1 MVADR
6 ISIHDQFT
14 VEFQLTYE
22 NIFKDKRT
30 PYDTIT
36 YLFVPSGLNINP
48 QTYTLSKFYNDV
60 KVYIRYHASIY
71 DLNDL
76 LNLKSGP
83 FKQLKK
89 SVQEVIQN
97 PQDKKRLELYESR
110 IKLLGAILNYT
121 LRSESERII
130 ALAKSDIS
138 IIKVEYLETLKEIL
152 KSYRNLKQQIEKSAV
167 DSFTTHIIRYGD
179 EYLSTITSYHLI
191 ELVEYYKKLKVKK
204 DALKDILQC
213 IKEEQNYRKSQE
225 YDSEPVNDHL
235 DETLLYNRSQLKK
248 YIESVLFLNRD
259 VRKDGTFVEQSVF
272 AISAGLAM
280 VFSTSIAFYYQQM
293 YGNFTMPFFIALVVS
308 YMLKDR
314 IKWLTGLLFIQKA
327 SSFFYDYDIKIKDPH
342 HNVIGKIKENFIF
355 VPLEKLGA
363 KVKQHRFKGRFLEY
377 DAELNGEQIIQYKKK
392 IVIYPKKF
400 GKEISDNR
408 LNSLLDITR
417 FNLQRFATQMDDP
430 IKEYSLLKK
439 GKIMTRTGNKNYHIN
454 IIQKIYTEKGIEF
467 KRYRVVMNK
476 LGIKRIE
483 PVELDDLV

>member
-22 NIFKDKRT
+22 NIFNDKRSQ
-30 PYDTIT
+30 YDTIT

-48 QTYTLSKFYNDV
+48 QTYTLAKFYNDV

-71 DLNDL
+71 TLDDI

-83 FKQLKK
+83 LKQLKK

-97 PQDKKRLELYESR
+97 PQNKKKLKSYESQ
-110 IKLLGAILNYT
+110 IKLLGAILNNT
-121 LRSESERII
+121 LQSEFDQFMTADAIYFQT
-130 ALAKSDIS
+130 IS
-138 IIKVEYLETLKEIL
+138 FEYLDKLKSIL
-152 KSYRNLKQQIEKSAV
+152 KTYRSLKHQIDKAAV
-167 DSFTTHIIRYGD
+167 DTFTTSVIRYGD
-179 EYLSTITSYHLI
+179 EYLSTVTSFHLI
-191 ELVEYYKKLKVKK
+191 QIVDFYKKKGLKK
-204 DALKDILQC
+204 DIFNSLLQL
-213 IKEEQNYRKSQE
+213 IKEEQNYRKSQA
-225 YDSEPVNDHL
+225 YDTELHNDLL
-235 DETLLYNRSQLKK
+235 DEKLLYNRSQLKK
-248 YIESVLFLNRD
+248 YIESVLFLNRE
-259 VRKDGTFVEQSVF
+259 VRKDGTFIEQSVF

-280 VFSTSIAFYYQQM
+280 VFSTSIAFYYQM
-293 YGNFTMPFFIALVVS
+293 VYGNFTLPFFIALVVS

-342 HNVIGKIKENFIF
+342 QNIIGRIKENFIF

-363 KVKQHRFKGRFLEY
+363 KVKQHRFKDRFLAS
-377 DAELNGEQIIQYKKK
+377 DDELNGEQIIQYKKK
-392 IVIYPKKF
+392 IIIYPKRF
-400 GKEISDNR
+400 GKELSDER

-417 FNLQRFATQMDDP
+417 INLQRFTTQMDDP
-430 IKEYSLLKK
+430 VKTYPLLKK
-439 GKIMTRTGNKNYHIN
+439 GKIVTQTGNKNYHIN
-454 IIQKIYTEKGIEF
+454 IIQKIYTEQGIEF

-483 PVELDDLV
+483 PVVLDHLI